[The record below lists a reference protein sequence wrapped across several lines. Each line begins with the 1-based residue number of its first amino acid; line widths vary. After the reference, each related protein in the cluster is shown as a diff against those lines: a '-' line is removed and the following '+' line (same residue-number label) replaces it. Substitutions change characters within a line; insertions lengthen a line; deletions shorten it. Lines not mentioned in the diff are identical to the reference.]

1 MLLSDIIH
9 CCLVKIIAHVKVLR
23 HMHVKVMFFMYVLVK
38 VLLNLIPHD
47 NSRIEILLLLGGA
60 LF

>member
-1 MLLSDIIH
+1 MLLSDVIR

-47 NSRIEILLLLGGA
+47 NSR
-60 LF
+60 